1 MLLERIKAK
10 LSVLKS
16 WQWFLLLYLGG
27 FITVLSASYGIKLL
41 MTGLP

>member
-1 MLLERIKAK
+1 MLLKGLKIKMAK
-10 LSVLKS
+10 LKS

-27 FITVLSASYGIKLL
+27 FAAVLSVSYGIKLL

>member
-1 MLLERIKAK
+1 MFFKTIKEK
-10 LSVLKS
+10 MSYLKS

-27 FITVLSASYGIKLL
+27 SIALILTSYGIKLL